1 MSADLGRKHAK
12 VRRRIP
18 TGVVLA
24 GTALCFLAAW
34 HLALVIM
41 GGLPIGAVS
50 TTLHALVSGAPVAG
64 LPAAYRPDSTI
75 AAIAVAVMLIVVPFI
90 AWIVWS
96 WRRAS
101 RVQAVGLADRKQT
114 RAAAGEDRARAKAAW
129 NRRESVE
136 RGELDVDRAPLSQI
150 GFLLGSTVGPDEKV
164 VTTHEDQIAVWAPT
178 GGGKSLHLMIGACL
192 DAPGALVATSTRPEL
207 LDAIMEARTSMG
219 QVWVFD
225 PLDMATWV
233 EPMVWDPIAGAQ
245 DSKVAVSRGLA
256 FASGL
261 AGDKTDEQNQF
272 FTGAAALI
280 MTRLMHAAALEGRD
294 MLDVFR
300 WALDLERTTEATE
313 ILAAHPAA
321 EVLYAETLK
330 TATEGADETVNSV
343 RMTLGQSIE
352 PVLSRRVLRQLVPA
366 PGIPQ
371 FTAAEFVRSTD
382 TLILITDDNAESN
395 VSALT
400 TMLLNEVVTAAK
412 AAAAQSEGGRLDPVL
427 RIVGDEIANVAPLPK
442 LAGYLTDS
450 RGAGIQWLCAFQ
462 SVAQILARW
471 GDKTGKQL
479 LVSLNASMVLG
490 GLQDDEALER
500 FSRLVGKTDLVQV
513 IATLDRDTSTSSH
526 SVSLAE
532 REVLRPEEIRQLPE
546 GRALLIYKNAPA
558 MLVDLIP
565 WTSRGDADDIA
576 AGIGRIRKVRIAH
589 PGWTR

>member
-1 MSADLGRKHAK
+1 MSADLGRQHAK
-12 VRRRIP
+12 VRRQLP
-18 TGVVLA
+18 TPLLLA
-24 GTALCFLAAW
+24 GILLAALAAW
-34 HLALVIM
+34 HLALVVL
-41 GGLPIGAVS
+41 GGLPIGDIGI
-50 TTLHALVSGAPVAG
+50 TLQALASGAPIAG
-64 LPAAYRPDSTI
+64 LPNAYRPGS
-75 AAIAVAVMLIVVPFI
+75 AVAAAAVAALLAGAPFT

-101 RVQAVGLADRKQT
+101 RVQAAGLADRKQT
-114 RAAAGEDRARAKAAW
+114 RSAAGEDRARNKAAW
-129 NRRESVE
+129 TRQESIE

-150 GFLLGSTVGPDEKV
+150 GFLLGSTVGTDEKV

-192 DAPGALVATSTRPEL
+192 DAPGALVATSTKPEL
-207 LDAIMEARTSMG
+207 LDAIMEARTSAG

-225 PLDMATWV
+225 PLDLATWV

-294 MLDVFR
+294 MLEVFR

-330 TATEGADETVNSV
+330 IATEGADDTVNSV

-371 FTAAEFVRSTD
+371 FNAAEFVRSTD

-412 AAAAQSEGGRLDPVL
+412 TAAAQSEGGRLDPVL

-513 IATLDRDTSTSSH
+513 IATLDRNTSTSSH
-526 SVSLAE
+526 SVSTAE

-565 WTSRGDADDIA
+565 WTSRDDADDIA